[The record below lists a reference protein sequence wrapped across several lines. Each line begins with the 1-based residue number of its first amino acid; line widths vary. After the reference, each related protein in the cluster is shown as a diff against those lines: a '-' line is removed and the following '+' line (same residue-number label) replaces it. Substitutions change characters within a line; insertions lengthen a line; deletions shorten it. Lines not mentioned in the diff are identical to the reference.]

1 VKYVPLLVLIGEP
14 KYNLE
19 KSKSNVGSII
29 FSILLNL
36 KKNNNYITRTKLI
49 IFLFTFINMSNSFL
63 TQCINILKTD
73 DVRNEIKNIFSPV
86 TDLILYQI
94 YPYIYMI
101 IFLVFLIFIF
111 ILAILIILIILLRNK
126 HSSFQ
131 MITNY

>member
-1 VKYVPLLVLIGEP
+1 
-14 KYNLE
+14 
-19 KSKSNVGSII
+19 
-29 FSILLNL
+29 
-36 KKNNNYITRTKLI
+36 
-49 IFLFTFINMSNSFL
+49 MSNSFL

-126 HSSFQ
+126 HNAIP